1 MFDRRKLSLDG
12 AQAQALVIEKTIYAA
27 GVESGNAS
35 ACRYRLRV
43 AFPDGAASE
52 ISCRAF
58 GRALAAAG
66 VGDSIPVRYDP
77 TDRSKIELDR
87 RALVEQEEAQ
97 EREAVAERI
106 ARGETALGL
115 PSTTT
120 ASTSVGEPLEPDTG
134 GLRIGDADRHLIAE
148 VLSQHMVDGR
158 LTTDELEDRLG
169 TVYASQTRAQAR
181 SALASLPTLAR
192 SVGDDHAALVLP
204 DWASG
209 HEARGVRSPRSMQ
222 PRSSG
227 GARRR
232 RRPRQTRLRTSRLR
246 RPVIRGSR
254 PSRSSSSSVGVRR
267 RPRGRNWIS
276 CAHADRTGRPG
287 IASPAINGIPRRSAA
302 SARGIV
308 GRRTMVS
315 RRP

>member
-12 AQAQALVIEKTIYAA
+12 AQAQALVVDKTIYAA
-27 GVESGNAS
+27 GVESGEAS

-43 AFPDGAASE
+43 AFQDGATSE

-58 GRALAAAG
+58 GRTLAAAG
-66 VGDSIPVRYDP
+66 VGDIIPVRYDP

-87 RALVEQEEAQ
+87 RALVEQEEAR
-97 EREAVAERI
+97 EREAVAERL

-120 ASTSVGEPLEPDTG
+120 AATSAGEPLEPDTG

-169 TVYASQTRAQAR
+169 TLYASQTRAQAR
-181 SALASLPTLAR
+181 SALTSLPPLAR
-192 SVGDDHAALVLP
+192 SGGDDHAALVLP

-209 HEARGVRSPRSMQ
+209 HEAGGARSPGSMQ
-222 PRSSG
+222 PRPSG
-227 GARRR
+227 DSAAPVPTDGEMNTAYRRWRAKAEKTKADRAAHQQAEASGDPREPALAFKLKISRGEEKTARAKLDQLRT
-232 RRPRQTRLRTSRLR
+232 RRPDWTA
-246 RPVIRGSR
+246 G
-254 PSRSSSSSVGVRR
+254 
-267 RPRGRNWIS
+267 
-276 CAHADRTGRPG
+276 DR
-287 IASPAINGIPRRSAA
+287 
-302 SARGIV
+302 
-308 GRRTMVS
+308 
-315 RRP
+315 